1 LTTLMKVRSLEALAC
16 LASDAFL
23 MTFRGG
29 RSRPTTRAWPYGRA
43 PAPSSAALMMTA
55 FLPAW
60 RPVSRMTTRFSCE
73 VKGRGRERDGWVRT
87 WAQANEEKK
96 RNGAGAGGPIA
107 QAGSRPRPGKPP
119 NSGQHVHARVAGEL
133 RIQSITC

>member
-1 LTTLMKVRSLEALAC
+1 MKVRSLEALAC

-60 RPVSRMTTRFSCE
+60 RPVSRMTTRFSCDQE
-73 VKGRGRERDGWVRT
+73 AERGGVRT
-87 WAQANEEKK
+87 KEGE
-96 RNGAGAGGPIA
+96 REDSAGGGGPIA
-107 QAGSRPRPGKPP
+107 GG
-119 NSGQHVHARVAGEL
+119 
-133 RIQSITC
+133 